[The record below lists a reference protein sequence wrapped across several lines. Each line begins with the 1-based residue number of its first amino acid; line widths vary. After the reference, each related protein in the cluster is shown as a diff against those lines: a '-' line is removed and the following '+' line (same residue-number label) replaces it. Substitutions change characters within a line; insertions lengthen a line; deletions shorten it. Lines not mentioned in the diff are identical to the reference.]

1 MRLAILADIHGNL
14 PALEA
19 VLAALEQIQPDF
31 VAVNGDLIN
40 GVPFSAEV
48 VDRLRATD
56 WAIVRGNHE
65 FYLLDH
71 GTERA
76 VAGSDDAERW
86 GQLHWLLARITPE
99 QSAFLAMLP
108 DERTFCFPGTQPLR
122 MTHGLPGR
130 NRVGLYRNQPEEKVA
145 AELAGVQERTF
156 VTAHTHV
163 QIDRHVTWQP
173 ADSTE
178 LSTHPHGEMQRP
190 DGPAR
195 HWHIV
200 NPGSV
205 GLPLNRQTEAQFAV
219 VESVDPALEPGGWRV
234 QHFNVPYDRRA
245 ALAAYAE
252 RGMLEA
258 GGVMS
263 HLFYWELVTAEVEII
278 YFYRWAYE
286 NGLDPDRDGLQ
297 TVFAQYDQRTG
308 RGQYVRE
315 RDPLHN
321 GDAR

>member
-14 PALEA
+14 PALDA
-19 VLAALEQIQPDF
+19 VLATLEQIQPDY

-76 VAGSDDAERW
+76 VPGSDDAERW
-86 GQLHWLLARITPE
+86 GQLHWLMAHITPE

-145 AELAGVQERTF
+145 AELAGVTERTF

-173 ADSTE
+173 ADGAD
-178 LSTHPHGEMQRP
+178 LSTHPHGDMHLP
-190 DGPAR
+190 HGPAR
-195 HWHIV
+195 RWHIV

-219 VESVDPALEPGGWRV
+219 VESVESAVEAGGWRV
-234 QHFNVPYDRRA
+234 THHGVPNDRRSALDAFA
-245 ALAAYAE
+245 A
-252 RGMLEA
+252 RGMLEV
-258 GGVMS
+258 GGVIS
-263 HLFYWELVTAEVEII
+263 QLFYWELVTAEVEII
-278 YFYRWAYE
+278 YFYRWAFE
-286 NGLDPDRDGLQ
+286 NGLDPDRDNVQ
-297 TVFAQYDQRTG
+297 DVFAQYEQRTG

-315 RDPLHN
+315 RDPLYN
-321 GDAR
+321 GDPR

>member
-14 PALEA
+14 PALQA
-19 VLAALEQIQPDF
+19 VLTTLEQIQPDH

-48 VDRLRATD
+48 VDCLRATN

-76 VAGSDDAERW
+76 VPGSADAERW
-86 GQLHWLLARITPE
+86 GQLHWLVANITPQ

-130 NRVGLYRNQPEEKVA
+130 NRVSLYRNQAEEKVA
-145 AELAGVQERTF
+145 AELAGVQEQTF
-156 VTAHTHV
+156 VTAHTHI
-163 QIDRHVTWQP
+163 QIDRHVIWQP
-173 ADSTE
+173 AASADF
-178 LSTHPHGEMQRP
+178 STHPHGDMHHADP
-190 DGPAR
+190 PAR

-205 GLPLNRQTEAQFAV
+205 GLPLNRRIEAQFAV
-219 VESVDPALEPGGWRV
+219 VESVDCSLEAGGWHV
-234 QHFNVPYDRRA
+234 THYQVPYDRAA
-245 ALAAYAE
+245 ALDAFAA

-258 GGVMS
+258 GGIIS
-263 HLFYWELVTAEVEII
+263 QLFYWELVTAEVEII
-278 YFYRWAYE
+278 HFYRWAYE
-286 NGLDPDRDGLQ
+286 NGLDPDRNSLPDI
-297 TVFAQYDQRTG
+297 FARYDAATG
-308 RGQYVRE
+308 RSQYVRE
-315 RDPLHN
+315 RDPLHAA
-321 GDAR
+321 GVS

>member
-19 VLAALEQIQPDF
+19 VLATLEQIQPDF

-86 GQLHWLLARITPE
+86 GQLHWLLAHITPE

-156 VTAHTHV
+156 ITAHTHV

-173 ADSTE
+173 ADGAE

-190 DGPAR
+190 NGPAR
-195 HWHIV
+195 HWHIL

-219 VESVDPALEPGGWRV
+219 VESVDPALEAGGWRV
-234 QHFNVPYDRRA
+234 THYRVPYDRAA
-245 ALAAYAE
+245 ALDAFAA
-252 RGMLEA
+252 RGMIEA
-258 GGVMS
+258 GGVIS
-263 HLFYWELVTAEVEII
+263 RLFYWELVTAEVEII

-286 NGLDPDRDGLQ
+286 NGLDPDRDSLPD
-297 TVFAQYDQRTG
+297 VFARYDAATG

-315 RDPLHN
+315 RDPLH
-321 GDAR
+321 GGGPH

>member
-40 GVPFSAEV
+40 GVPFSVEV

-145 AELAGVQERTF
+145 AELAGVPERTF

-173 ADSTE
+173 ADGAE

-195 HWHIV
+195 H
-200 NPGSV
+200 
-205 GLPLNRQTEAQFAV
+205 
-219 VESVDPALEPGGWRV
+219 
-234 QHFNVPYDRRA
+234 
-245 ALAAYAE
+245 
-252 RGMLEA
+252 
-258 GGVMS
+258 
-263 HLFYWELVTAEVEII
+263 
-278 YFYRWAYE
+278 
-286 NGLDPDRDGLQ
+286 
-297 TVFAQYDQRTG
+297 
-308 RGQYVRE
+308 
-315 RDPLHN
+315 
-321 GDAR
+321 

>member
-19 VLAALEQIQPDF
+19 VLKTLERIQPDY

-48 VDRLRATD
+48 IDRLRATS

-76 VAGSDDAERW
+76 VPGSADTERW
-86 GQLHWLLARITPE
+86 GQLHWLVASITPE

-108 DERTFCFPGTQPLR
+108 DERTFCFPNTQPLR

-130 NRVGLYRNQPEEKVA
+130 NRVSLYRNQPEEKIA
-145 AELAGVQERTF
+145 AELANVQEQTF
-156 VTAHTHV
+156 VTAHTHI
-163 QIDRHVTWQP
+163 QIDRHVTWQM
-173 ADSTE
+173 AAASHLT
-178 LSTHPHGEMQRP
+178 THLHGDMQCIDQP
-190 DGPAR
+190 ER
-195 HWHIV
+195 HWHVV

-205 GLPLNRQTEAQFAV
+205 GLPLNRRTEAQFAV
-219 VESVDPALEPGGWRV
+219 VESVDLSREAGGWRV
-234 QHFNVPYDRRA
+234 THYQVPYDRCA
-245 ALAAYAE
+245 ALDAFAA

-258 GGVMS
+258 GGIIS
-263 HLFYWELVTAEVEII
+263 RLFYWELVTAEVEII

-286 NGLDPDRDGLQ
+286 NGLDPDRNRLPDI
-297 TVFAQYDQRTG
+297 FARYDAATG
-308 RGQYVRE
+308 RSQYVRR
-315 RDPLHN
+315 RDPLYAA
-321 GDAR
+321 GAS